1 MKKAVYYER
10 VSTLND
16 EQTNSLENQ
25 RKLCEDFLKK
35 HSEIIL
41 AEPIDSYTER
51 VSGKS
56 DLREKYIEMM
66 TRVSKGDIDY
76 ILVKDLKRLS
86 RSTEVSAQLR
96 NQCKKY
102 GVKLILLSNNQIY
115 DPNAEGN
122 RMLYGFEALV
132 NEEVVYR
139 QSEYGRIA
147 HKQKMDAKRLSIQ
160 NCTFGYRWD
169 KESNDMVICDEEAE
183 TIRQLFE
190 LLVFKDYG
198 AKELREFLAKEK
210 EIKVSAVTV
219 RHWIQ
224 ETAYIGTFHMN
235 KKGSILGVGAGQKTK
250 RYKKPKEEWVEVER
264 PDLAI
269 VDKDLFSLAQKLME
283 SRKRIYDADK
293 NGNMQARFRGTHL
306 FSSKVFCEACGKS
319 YTHKWSDR
327 KRMVGIYRDSYVQ
340 KRHDATTKCENVE
353 YSRIY
358 EDELEMIVRQA
369 INAFIK
375 DHIKC
380 FDTVLQALQSAVAD
394 EIETGNEMNRKRKRL
409 NQLEAEADKVL
420 QSYLDATGT
429 IREAL
434 SQRYEKI
441 TQNISALKNEIAV
454 MEEHSSKE
462 EELERRIQVIS
473 AEMDKLKEINVLDRV
488 LVENFVDKIYISK
501 DGKVKVVLKVG
512 ETYIQQLHTWQEQK
526 ELKRVRQKAEP
537 VFFFKVYVLESRCEI
552 CHQEVVMM
560 DTQGMKGRCQLLT
573 PTLPETC
580 YPVWKQWFLWGLT
593 FHWRL
598 SGDRLHPVW
607 IFWYIWDE

>member
-1 MKKAVYYER
+1 MKNALYYER

-16 EQTNSLENQ
+16 EQSNSLENQ
-25 RKLCEDFLKK
+25 RKLCEDFLAK
-35 HSEIIL
+35 HSDIVL

-66 TRVSKGDIDY
+66 TRISKGDIDY

-102 GVKLILLSNNQIY
+102 GVKLILLASNQIY
-115 DPNAEGN
+115 DPNAEEN

-147 HKQKMDAKRLSIQ
+147 HKQKMDAKRLSSQ

-169 KESNDMVICDEEAE
+169 KESNDMVICEEEAE
-183 TIRQLFE
+183 IIRQLFE

-210 EIKVSAVTV
+210 GIKVSAVTV

-224 ETAYIGTFHMN
+224 ETAYVGIFYMN

-269 VDKDLFSLAQKLME
+269 VDKDLFSLSQKLME

-327 KRMVGIYRDSYVQ
+327 KQMVGIYRDSYVQ
-340 KRHDATTKCENVE
+340 KRHDATTVCENME

-358 EDELEMIVRQA
+358 EDELEVIVRQA
-369 INAFIK
+369 INTFIK
-375 DHIKC
+375 EHIKC
-380 FDTVLQALQSAVAD
+380 FDVVLQTLRSALAN
-394 EIETGNEMNRKRKRL
+394 EMENGNETKRKRKRL
-409 NQLEAEADKVL
+409 NQLKTEADKVL
-420 QSYLDATGT
+420 QSYLDASGV
-429 IREAL
+429 IRDGL
-434 SQRYEKI
+434 SKRYEKVM
-441 TQNISALKNEIAV
+441 QDISALEKEITV
-454 MEEHSSKE
+454 MEEHSSQE
-462 EELERRIQVIS
+462 AELEQKIQTIS
-473 AEMDKLKEINVLDRV
+473 AEMEKLKEINVLDRV
-488 LVENFVDKIYISK
+488 IVENFVDKIYISK
-501 DGKVKVVLKVG
+501 DGKIKVVLKVG
-512 ETYIQQLHTWQEQK
+512 ETYVRQLRTWQEQK
-526 ELKRVRQKAEP
+526 EQRRVQRKTEL
-537 VFFFKVYVLESRCEI
+537 VFFFKVYISEKRCEI
-552 CHQEVVMM
+552 CCQKAAKM
-560 DTQGMKGRCQLLT
+560 DTQGMKGRCLL
-573 PTLPETC
+573 PMPILPETC
-580 YPVWKQWFLWGLT
+580 CPDWKQWF
-593 FHWRL
+593 
-598 SGDRLHPVW
+598 
-607 IFWYIWDE
+607 